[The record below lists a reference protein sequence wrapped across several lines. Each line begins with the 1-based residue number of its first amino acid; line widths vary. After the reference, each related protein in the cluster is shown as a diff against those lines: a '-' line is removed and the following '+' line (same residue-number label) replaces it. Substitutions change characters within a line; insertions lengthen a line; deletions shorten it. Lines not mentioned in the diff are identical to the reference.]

1 MYYRPE
7 AVGLSLALMMT
18 LILLSLRKR
27 RTFLSMYPEKRW
39 TYDGVVTGFLMIA
52 AGLAVFMAISL
63 KNSGDV
69 ETWRTAGNTL
79 LTGGLAAFIVGWVD
93 LLRRLSV
100 KHPVS
105 YVVEFVEEDVEHVPP
120 GLYLCLSPDGR
131 IIRKLL
137 TSRAGMIISRCP
149 ENATRE
155 RFGIERIP
163 VFWLTK
169 VEGKNTV
176 NPRRLEYLTQLV
188 VSFLTKN
195 DDPKTVLIEG
205 VEYIAVEVGFSA
217 LFKFLTIIKD
227 YALVNDAIVLVIVG
241 EDTFSEKEWALLRR
255 EFPTLKEKEWR

>member
-7 AVGLSLALMMT
+7 ALGLSLALMMA
-18 LILLSLRKR
+18 LILLSLRR
-27 RTFLSMYPEKRW
+27 RGIFISLYPEKRW
-39 TYDGVVTGFLMIA
+39 TYDGVLAGFLMVS
-52 AGLAVFMAISL
+52 AGLAVFLAISL

-69 ETWRTAGNTL
+69 ETWRTAGNAL
-79 LTGGLAAFIVGWVD
+79 LTGGLVAFIVGWVD

-100 KHPVS
+100 KHPVTH
-105 YVVEFVEEDVEHVPP
+105 VVEFVEDEIEHVPP

-155 RFGIERIP
+155 RFGVERIP
-163 VFWLTK
+163 VLWLTK

-188 VSFLTKN
+188 VSFMTKN
-195 DDPKTVLIEG
+195 DGPKTVLIEG
-205 VEYIAVEVGFSA
+205 LEYIAVEVGFSA

-241 EDTFSEKEWALLRR
+241 EGTFPENEWALLRR

>member
-1 MYYRPE
+1 
-7 AVGLSLALMMT
+7 
-18 LILLSLRKR
+18 
-27 RTFLSMYPEKRW
+27 
-39 TYDGVVTGFLMIA
+39 
-52 AGLAVFMAISL
+52 
-63 KNSGDV
+63 
-69 ETWRTAGNTL
+69 
-79 LTGGLAAFIVGWVD
+79 
-93 LLRRLSV
+93 
-100 KHPVS
+100 
-105 YVVEFVEEDVEHVPP
+105 
-120 GLYLCLSPDGR
+120 
-131 IIRKLL
+131 
-137 TSRAGMIISRCP
+137 MIISRCP
-149 ENATRE
+149 KNATRK